1 MGCQITGAASF
12 KKIIPSEIKMSKFK
26 RWQVC
31 QLAWELHDNEN
42 KDIYQVEEAEQII
55 QQAMSKFSKGERP
68 VMISNKLSSK
78 PISTN
83 MSTSSHV
90 SRSLEVN
97 KKNSEMKN
105 NEVKIYTDMHR
116 KKLRKI
122 NMGCQITGAAS
133 FKKIIP
139 PEIKMS
145 KFKTWQVCQLAWE
158 LYDNDKKDD
167 LQVEEAVQII
177 QQAMSKFAKGE

>member
-68 VMISNKLSSK
+68 VMISNKLSSQ
-78 PISTN
+78 PIRKN
-83 MSTSSHV
+83 KSTSIHV
-90 SRSLEVN
+90 SSSLDVN
-97 KKNSEMKN
+97 KKS
-105 NEVKIYTDMHR
+105 NEQNQH
-116 KKLRKI
+116 
-122 NMGCQITGAAS
+122 
-133 FKKIIP
+133 
-139 PEIKMS
+139 
-145 KFKTWQVCQLAWE
+145 
-158 LYDNDKKDD
+158 
-167 LQVEEAVQII
+167 
-177 QQAMSKFAKGE
+177 